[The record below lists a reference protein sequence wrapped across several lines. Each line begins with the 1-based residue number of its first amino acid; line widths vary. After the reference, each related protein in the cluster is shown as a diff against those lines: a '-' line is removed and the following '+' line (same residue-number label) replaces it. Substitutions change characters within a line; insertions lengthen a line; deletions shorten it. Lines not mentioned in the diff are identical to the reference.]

1 MWTNIRDGKESG
13 FYHNSK
19 TKTQSTVVTVE
30 KTVMKLI
37 LEDGDSWFTMAK
49 YLGKLSLVIVFKVD
63 KVPNNP

>member
-1 MWTNIRDGKESG
+1 MVKKVGSTITVKL
-13 FYHNSK
+13 K
-19 TKTQSTVVTVE
+19 QSTVVTVE